1 MQTQQYPSEPIDLPS
16 AVNAAAGLTAD
27 ASDCGSG
34 PDTILPPVPSCLDQ
48 APFVAAI
55 SQISPEC
62 QECPFLIEYRKAVC
76 ERSFWQKMHQKA
88 VEREVKLKETI
99 AELEAKVRLREKQL
113 FGKKTEKSNH
123 GEKAP
128 DAVPTAKK
136 RGQQPGSVGHG
147 RRSHAHLPAVE
158 ESIDLAEDQKL
169 CNRCGLPFHCIESTE
184 DSQEIEIEVR
194 AYRRIYKR
202 KKYKPTCGCD
212 HLPAIITAPPA
223 PKLIPKS
230 SLGISIWI
238 TVLLDKYL
246 YQHPTHRLLAQL
258 RTHGLHLCAGTL
270 TAGLQKLAPLF
281 EPVAQAILEKNRS
294 EKQWH
299 ADETRWLV
307 FATVEDK
314 VGHLW
319 YMWVFLSQSTV
330 VFHLDP
336 SRSADVPET
345 HFGDAREGFLI
356 VDRYSAYKK
365 FVKGT
370 QIILCFC
377 WGHQRRDFLKVASEW
392 PKIEAWAMDWVDQIG
407 NLYHLNDLRLA
418 QDRDSDAY
426 GRADAVLR
434 AGVDQMALA
443 RKEQLAQPN
452 LHPAARKVL
461 ESMENH
467 WAGLTVFVDHP
478 EVPMDNNKAERA
490 ERTPAVGRKSYYGS
504 GSLWSGQLCATLFTL
519 FQTLLL
525 WGINPRLWLNA
536 FLWACTS
543 NGSQAPADVSCWLP
557 WNMSPEQRNALSMEP
572 PVQDS
577 S

>member
-1 MQTQQYPSEPIDLPS
+1 MRTQQNPSEPIDLLS
-16 AVNAAAGLTAD
+16 AVNAAAGLTTD

-34 PDTILPPVPSCLDQ
+34 PDAILPPVPSCLDQ
-48 APFVAAI
+48 APFVAAV

-76 ERSFWQKMHQKA
+76 ERGYWQKMHQKA
-88 VEREVKLKETI
+88 VERELKLEETI

-147 RRSHAHLPAVE
+147 RRSHAHLPVVE
-158 ESIDLAEDQKL
+158 EIIDLAEDQKL

-184 DSQEIEIEVR
+184 DSQQVEIEVR

-212 HLPAIITAPPA
+212 HLPAIITAPPV

-258 RTHGLHLCAGTL
+258 QTHGLHLCAGTL

-281 EPVAQAILEKNRS
+281 EPVAQAILEKNRT

-307 FATVEDK
+307 FATVENK

-336 SRSADVPET
+336 SRSAAVPET

-370 QIILCFC
+370 QILLCFC
-377 WGHQRRDFLKVASEW
+377 WGHQRRDFLKVANEW
-392 PKIEAWAMDWVDQIG
+392 PKIEAWAMDWVDKIG
-407 NLYHLNDLRLA
+407 NLYHLNHLRLT

-426 GRADAVLR
+426 GADAALR
-434 AGVDQMALA
+434 AAVDQMALT

-478 EVPMDNNKAERA
+478 QVPMDNNKAERA

-504 GSLWSGQLCATLFTL
+504 GSLWSGQLCATLFTI

-536 FLWACTS
+536 FLGACTR
-543 NGSQAPADVSCWLP
+543 NGNQVPADVSCWLP
-557 WNMSPEQRNALSMEP
+557 WNMPPEQRNALSMEP
-572 PVQDS
+572 SIQDS

>member
-1 MQTQQYPSEPIDLPS
+1 MRTQQYPSEPIDLLS
-16 AVNAAAGLTAD
+16 AVNATAGLTAD
-27 ASDCGSG
+27 ASDCGSE
-34 PDTILPPVPSCLDQ
+34 PDTIPLPVPSCLDH
-48 APFVAAI
+48 APLVAAV
-55 SQISPEC
+55 SQIGPEC
-62 QECPFLIEYRKAVC
+62 QECPFLIEYRKAIC
-76 ERSFWQKMHQKA
+76 ERGYWQKMHQKA
-88 VEREVKLKETI
+88 VEREVKLEETI
-99 AELEAKVRLREKQL
+99 AELEAKLRLREKQL
-113 FGKKTEKSNH
+113 FGKKTEKSND
-123 GEKAP
+123 GEKTP
-128 DAVPTAKK
+128 NAVPTGKK
-136 RGQQPGSVGHG
+136 RGQQPGSAGHG
-147 RRSHAHLPAVE
+147 RRSHAHLPVIE
-158 ESIDLAEDQKL
+158 EIIDLAEDEKL

-184 DSQEIEIEVR
+184 DSQQVEIEVR
-194 AYRRIYKR
+194 AYRRLYKR

-212 HLPAIITAPPA
+212 HLPAIITAAPV

-246 YQHPTHRLLAQL
+246 YQHPTHRLVAQL
-258 RTHGLHLCAGTL
+258 QTHGLHLCAGTL

-294 EKQWH
+294 EKRWH

-319 YMWVFLSQSTV
+319 YMWVFLSESTV

-336 SRSADVPET
+336 SRSAEVPET

-370 QIILCFC
+370 RIILCFC
-377 WGHQRRDFLKVASEW
+377 WSHQRRDFLKVANQW
-392 PKIEAWAMDWVDQIG
+392 PKIEAWAMDWVDRIG
-407 NLYHLNDLRLA
+407 NLYHLNDLRLT

-426 GRADAVLR
+426 GRADAALR
-434 AGVDQMALA
+434 AAVDQMALT

-504 GSLWSGQLCATLFTL
+504 ASLWSGQLCATLFTI

-536 FLWACTS
+536 FLWACTR
-543 NGSQAPADVSCWLP
+543 NGNQAPADVSCWLP
-557 WNMSPEQRNALSMEP
+557 WNMPPEQRSALSMEP
-572 PVQDS
+572 SVQDS